1 MKATKSRSR
10 TRIAR
15 TIRSRGADQMRGGA
29 FPGPGHAGRA
39 QALGSGERTQVAA
52 SPRPTTEAAQ

>member
-1 MKATKSRSR
+1 MKATRSRSR
-10 TRIAR
+10 TRIVR

-39 QALGSGERTQVAA
+39 QALGEGERTRATA
-52 SPRPTTEAAQ
+52 SPRPTTEASQ

>member
-1 MKATKSRSR
+1 MKTTENRPR
-10 TRIAR
+10 TRIVR

-39 QALGSGERTQVAA
+39 QALGGSERTRVAA

>member
-1 MKATKSRSR
+1 MKTTKNRPR
-10 TRIAR
+10 TRIVR
-15 TIRSRGADQMRGGA
+15 TIRSRDADQMRGGA

-39 QALGSGERTQVAA
+39 QAFGDGELTRAAA